1 MGPLYCLYECMYV
14 SVRKSEEEVGQLRK
28 KKRVEKGGHK
38 EQQLND
44 GRGRGA
50 VAGKEVYQ
58 GKEEEKKEEKKKEE
72 EK

>member
-28 KKRVEKGGHK
+28 NEEGRKGRAQRTAI
-38 EQQLND
+38 ERWQTA
-44 GRGRGA
+44 GA
-50 VAGKEVYQ
+50 VA